1 MKKILD
7 PVLMKLKYREILVL
21 LFFAALLS
29 GSAHILPL
37 LISGNISEQSVE
49 NSMGFVVGEIA
60 DRNVIANTQVQYVDT
75 EATRK
80 AVSYAVDSVPPR
92 FTVMLDQTLDRLIL
106 FDQISEYLIAE
117 YAVPLPAAVENIL
130 IQAGTE
136 PEALRKELSSLSKN
150 EKRAVIQAAA
160 LKIKEMLENGIFSAE
175 DLEILKSLENPT
187 GDTFQIILI
196 EEDRYNSERKETI
209 SLSTVFSDASL
220 MENLAVWVA
229 SGNDDEIIIRSRAAA
244 IIRPFLFANRQFDNL
259 ETQKKRKEAAEAVRP
274 VIGTIEKGDYILV
287 KDYLVTSEDMAKLK
301 VLQKSQLDQGIV
313 EKSGSLLFSVFS
325 SLLLILILI
334 RIIPR
339 NYRFMQYSSIV
350 LTFVLLYF
358 FVLFFIT
365 RTLMRYNFPLFA
377 FFIPVSFFTMLLT
390 VITGKQ
396 TGFLV
401 SAYLASHTLLMPMAD
416 YGSFIFIFFMGITG
430 TLLMTAARKRI
441 DIFKSLLYLIGS
453 GLFLLLLI
461 GLLDD
466 YSLRDFAVNAS
477 IITANTLVSSI
488 MFIMLLPALENL
500 FNLPTD
506 FRLLELTTMNTRILK
521 RMAVVAR
528 GTYSHSVAVAD
539 LAESACQIIGAN
551 SLLARVGA
559 YYHDIGKIDQPE
571 YFIENQVGGN
581 KHDDLKP
588 SLSAAVIKSH
598 VKVGIEKAKE
608 IGLPQEVIDI
618 IAEHHGNDLI
628 SYFYSEAIQKNVKN
642 SKISPEDFSYSGSP
656 PLTKEAAVVMLADS
670 VDAASRTIKQ
680 PTTPKLEKLVWKIFI
695 DKINNR
701 QLINCSL
708 SLFELEMI
716 RKQFLLI
723 LSGRYHT
730 RIEYPDINEAAK

>member
-7 PVLMKLKYREILVL
+7 PIQMKLSYREILIL

-80 AVSYAVDSVPPR
+80 AISDAADSVPPR
-92 FTVMLDQTLDRLIL
+92 FTIKLEETLDRLIL
-106 FDQISEYLIAE
+106 FDQISEYLISDKDVSISDEASVKL
-117 YAVPLPAAVENIL
+117 AR
-130 IQAGTE
+130 AGIE
-136 PEALRKELSSLSKN
+136 PETLRQELSLLTES
-150 EKRAVIQAAA
+150 EKSAVIQAAA
-160 LKIKEMLENGIFSAE
+160 LKMKEMLGKGIYSAE
-175 DLEILKSLENPT
+175 DLEKINSFENPID
-187 GDTFQIILI
+187 GMLQIVLI
-196 EEDRYNSERKETI
+196 EEDTYNSEKQETI
-209 SLSTVFSDASL
+209 SLSNVYTDASV
-220 MENLAVWVA
+220 MENLAVWVS
-229 SGNDDEIIIRSRAAA
+229 SGNDDDIVTRSKAAA
-244 IIRPFLFANRQFDNL
+244 VIRPFLFANRQFDNL

-287 KDYLVTSEDMAKLK
+287 KDYLITPDDMAKLK
-301 VLQKSQLDQGIV
+301 VLQKNQLDQGIV

-325 SLLLILILI
+325 SLLLIFILI
-334 RIIPR
+334 RFIPH
-339 NYRFMQYSSIV
+339 NYRFMQYTSIV
-350 LTFVLLYF
+350 LTFVLLYY
-358 FVLFFIT
+358 FVLFLIT

-453 GLFLLLLI
+453 GIFFLLLI

-477 IITANTLVSSI
+477 IITANALISSI

-618 IAEHHGNDLI
+618 IAEHHGNDII
-628 SYFYSEAIQKNVKN
+628 SYFYSEAVQKNDKN

>member
-7 PVLMKLKYREILVL
+7 PILMELSYREILIL

-80 AVSYAVDSVPPR
+80 AISDAADSVPPR
-92 FTVMLDQTLDRLIL
+92 FTIKLEETLDRLIL
-106 FDQISEYLIAE
+106 FDQISEYLISDKDVSISDEASVKL
-117 YAVPLPAAVENIL
+117 AR
-130 IQAGTE
+130 AGIE
-136 PEALRKELSSLSKN
+136 PETLRQELSLLTES
-150 EKRAVIQAAA
+150 EKSAVIQAAA
-160 LKIKEMLENGIFSAE
+160 LKMKEMLGKGIYSAE
-175 DLEILKSLENPT
+175 DLEKINSFENPID
-187 GDTFQIILI
+187 GMLQIVLI
-196 EEDRYNSERKETI
+196 EEDTYNSEKQETI
-209 SLSTVFSDASL
+209 SLSNVYTDASV
-220 MENLAVWVA
+220 MENLAVWVS
-229 SGNDDEIIIRSRAAA
+229 SGNDDDIVTRSKAAA
-244 IIRPFLFANRQFDNL
+244 VIRPFLFANRQFDNL

-287 KDYLVTSEDMAKLK
+287 KDYLITPDDMAKLK
-301 VLQKSQLDQGIV
+301 VLQKNQLDQGIV

-325 SLLLILILI
+325 SLLLIFILI
-334 RIIPR
+334 RFIPH
-339 NYRFMQYSSIV
+339 NYRFMQYTSIV
-350 LTFVLLYF
+350 LTFVLLYY
-358 FVLFFIT
+358 FVLFLIT

-453 GLFLLLLI
+453 GIFFLLLI

-477 IITANTLVSSI
+477 IITANALISSI

-618 IAEHHGNDLI
+618 IAEHHGNDII
-628 SYFYSEAIQKNVKN
+628 SYFYSEAVQKNDKN